1 MKPSVSVVSNIFTP
15 VSPAASGGLEVF
27 NYYLTRELEKR
38 GVDVR
43 LYASGDSARLKS
55 LVPIVDKSLS
65 FSKDKEFLSVPWNY
79 RKITVEEFAIFTKLI
94 QQEIKEK
101 RILHFSLVNFL
112 PIYLAVKNGLDVLT
126 TIHMPATN
134 YHYQVLR
141 ELLNKEEIKKV
152 HFIGISRTQVEDFSD
167 VYDVIPNGVN
177 LDEFKYSAKAR
188 DAYVSIGRIVPEKG
202 YHDAIS
208 AAKKANV
215 NFEFAGIAKSKNE
228 IDYFE
233 QELKPNLSSKI
244 RYVGFVKEKERKRF
258 YQAKAQIFPTKWKEA
273 FGLTMIE
280 AMACGTPV
288 IAYDRGA
295 VKEII
300 VDNKTGF
307 IVKPD
312 DVNGI
317 KKAIEKIE
325 MMSKEEYLQMRQNC
339 REHVEKHFS
348 ITAMVDKYIQ
358 VYKELAQK
366 G

>member
-1 MKPSVSVVSNIFTP
+1 
-15 VSPAASGGLEVF
+15 
-27 NYYLTRELEKR
+27 
-38 GVDVR
+38 
-43 LYASGDSARLKS
+43 
-55 LVPIVDKSLS
+55 
-65 FSKDKEFLSVPWNY
+65 
-79 RKITVEEFAIFTKLI
+79 
-94 QQEIKEK
+94 
-101 RILHFSLVNFL
+101 
-112 PIYLAVKNGLDVLT
+112 
-126 TIHMPATN
+126 MPATN